1 MLSMSELNEDK
12 VKHIAKLARL
22 SLTDDEIKKFTHDL
36 SELVTYVEQLKELD
50 TEGVEPMVGAVELL
64 KELRC
69 DEVVESGLRD
79 EMLKNAPDAEETAIK
94 VPQMS

>member
-1 MLSMSELNEDK
+1 MSEINEDS

-22 SLTDDEIKKFTHDL
+22 SLTDEEIKKLTNDL
-36 SELVTYVEQLKELD
+36 TEVVTYVEQLKELD

-64 KELRC
+64 KELRK

-79 EMLKNAPDAEETAIK
+79 EMLKNAPDSEDTSIK

>member
-1 MLSMSELNEDK
+1 MSEINEDS

-22 SLTDDEIKKFTHDL
+22 SLNDEEIKKFAHDL
-36 SELVTYVEQLKELD
+36 SEVVSYVEQLKELD

-64 KELRC
+64 KELRV
-69 DEVVESGLRD
+69 DQVKESGLRD
-79 EMLKNAPDAEETAIK
+79 EMLKNTPDSEDTAIK

>member
-1 MLSMSELNEDK
+1 MSEINEES
-12 VKHIAKLARL
+12 VHHIAKLSRL
-22 SLTDDEIKKFTHDL
+22 SLNDEEVKKFASDL
-36 SELVTYVEQLKELD
+36 SSVVTYVEQLKELD

-64 KELRC
+64 KELRK

-79 EMLKNAPDAEETAIK
+79 EMLKNAPDSEDTAIK